1 MPLIPMPSRIAPV
14 GVRWAC
20 LVGAFLLPS
29 CQLFGW
35 GADPDV
41 RAAREDCQGVD
52 AGDFMSCVEGHA
64 VERKNS
70 DICRLMG
77 AFADDMC
84 LQTLYEAIA
93 DPGICAE
100 IYLPGVRANC
110 EAFYASRTAE
120 P

>member
-1 MPLIPMPSRIAPV
+1 MIAPG
-14 GVRWAC
+14 GVCWAF

-52 AGDFMSCVEGHA
+52 ARDFMSCVEGHA
-64 VERKNS
+64 VESKNG
-70 DICRLMG
+70 DVCRLMG

-110 EAFYASRTAE
+110 EASYASLTAE